1 MAIEIFGNW
10 EKGFVFD
17 IHIRSSTCLGNDEYG
32 HLIFDNSRS
41 PMGELVFQLKY
52 RNKIENVDLIVELLL
67 NEFSGWDSFD
77 YIVPA
82 PFSMNRINQPVN
94 LIVANLANRVNVPM
108 LTVLEKE
115 STEQLKNY
123 TSEIKKREILLNSI
137 KLKNKEAISEKN
149 ILLIDDLFDSGAT
162 LNVSTK
168 ILLDNG
174 ASSVCVLAMTKTKG

>member
-1 MAIEIFGNW
+1 
-10 EKGFVFD
+10 
-17 IHIRSSTCLGNDEYG
+17 
-32 HLIFDNSRS
+32 
-41 PMGELVFQLKY
+41 
-52 RNKIENVDLIVELLL
+52 
-67 NEFSGWDSFD
+67 
-77 YIVPA
+77 
-82 PFSMNRINQPVN
+82 MNRINQPVN

-137 KLKNKEAISEKN
+137 KLKNKEAISKKN

-174 ASSVCVLAMTKTKG
+174 ASSVCVLAMTTTKG